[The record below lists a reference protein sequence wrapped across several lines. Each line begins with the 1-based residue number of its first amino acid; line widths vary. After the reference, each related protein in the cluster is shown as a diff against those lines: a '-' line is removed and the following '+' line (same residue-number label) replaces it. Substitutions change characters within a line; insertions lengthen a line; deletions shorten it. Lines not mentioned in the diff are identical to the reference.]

1 MKSFIS
7 IVRSELKTII
17 SSIAGA
23 ILILLFLVIWRTFDT
38 ETFLFLQICATSL
51 FAYVTIMLFRIT
63 GKRSIFL
70 NPELAVIAISFVI
83 ITTLTL
89 NIDRSRSVFVL
100 KWVNELSS
108 SSPVKVEEI
117 VKFKDLSPLDT
128 AVVAQRL
135 DEQEQLGLLDEVGN
149 GYKLSVFGN
158 LFVKFASAFAK
169 LMNLSGFARA

>member
-1 MKSFIS
+1 MKTFIS

-17 SSIAGA
+17 SSLGGT

-70 NPELAVIAISFVI
+70 NQELAVIAISFV
-83 ITTLTL
+83 
-89 NIDRSRSVFVL
+89 

-108 SSPVKVEEI
+108 SSPVKIEEI

>member
-70 NPELAVIAISFVI
+70 NQELAVIAISFVI

-108 SSPVKVEEI
+108 SSPVKIEEI
-117 VKFKDLSPLDT
+117 VKFKDLSLLDT
-128 AVVAQRL
+128 AVVTQRL

-149 GYKLSVFGN
+149 GYKLSVVGN
-158 LFVKFASAFAK
+158 IFIKFASAFAK

>member
-1 MKSFIS
+1 M
-7 IVRSELKTII
+7 RSELKIII
-17 SSIAGA
+17 SSIACA
-23 ILILLFLVIWRTFDT
+23 SLILLFLVIWRTFDT

-51 FAYVTIMLFRIT
+51 FAYVAIMLFRIG
-63 GKRSIFL
+63 GKRSIFH
-70 NPELAVIAISFVI
+70 NQELAVIAISFVI

-108 SSPVKVEEI
+108 SSPVKIEEI
-117 VKFKDLSPLDT
+117 VKFKDLSPLDA

-169 LMNLSGFARA
+169 VMNLSGFARA

>member
-1 MKSFIS
+1 M
-7 IVRSELKTII
+7 
-17 SSIAGA
+17 
-23 ILILLFLVIWRTFDT
+23 VIWRTFDT

-70 NPELAVIAISFVI
+70 NQELAVIAISFVI

-108 SSPVKVEEI
+108 SSPVKIEEI

-149 GYKLSVFGN
+149 
-158 LFVKFASAFAK
+158 
-169 LMNLSGFARA
+169 

>member
-17 SSIAGA
+17 SSLAGA

-51 FAYVTIMLFRIT
+51 FAYVALMLIRIT

-70 NPELAVIAISFVI
+70 NQELAVIAISFVI

-108 SSPVKVEEI
+108 SSSVKIEEI
-117 VKFKDLSPLDT
+117 VKF
-128 AVVAQRL
+128 
-135 DEQEQLGLLDEVGN
+135 
-149 GYKLSVFGN
+149 
-158 LFVKFASAFAK
+158 
-169 LMNLSGFARA
+169 